1 MILMVVA
8 NSIYRIIEETLPIIL
23 LFAFVGLFTGGFLNT
38 LVSEAGFAPGLLIIV
53 PGILG
58 LRGNISSALGAR
70 LSSGLHLGYIS
81 TKHMSK
87 GLKKNIEISIM
98 MSVFVSFV
106 LSVLAWQVCSF
117 VGGSCMPLINF
128 VLICVMTGLLSGV
141 ILSFTTSGIA
151 IISYGKGLDP
161 DNVTLP
167 AAASIG
173 DVITMIILLLSVKF
187 VLGLGL

>member
-1 MILMVVA
+1 ML
-8 NSIYRIIEETLPIIL
+8 RIIEETLPVIL

-38 LVSEAGFAPGLLIIV
+38 LIENISVAPGLLIIV

-81 TKHMSK
+81 TKHISK
-87 GLKKNIEISIM
+87 GLKTNIEISIF

-106 LSVLAWQVCSF
+106 LSILAWQVCSF
-117 VGGSCMPLINF
+117 VSGACMPMINF
-128 VLICVMTGLLSGV
+128 MLICVITGLVSGV

-151 IISYGKGLDP
+151 IISYRKGLDP
-161 DNVTLP
+161 DNITLP

-173 DVITMIILLLSVKF
+173 DVITMVCLLISVKF

>member
-8 NSIYRIIEETLPIIL
+8 KSMYRIIEETLPVIL
-23 LFAFVGLFTGGFLNT
+23 LFAFVGLFTGGFLNSI
-38 LVSEAGFAPGLLIIV
+38 VEDASMAPGLLIIV

-81 TKHMSK
+81 TRHMSK
-87 GLKKNIEISIM
+87 GLKKNIEISITL
-98 MSVFVSFV
+98 SIFVSFV
-106 LSVLAWQVCSF
+106 LSILAWQVCSY
-117 VGGSCMPLINF
+117 VGGACMPLINF
-128 VLICVMTGLLSGV
+128 VLICVMTGLISGI

-151 IISYGKGLDP
+151 IISYRKGLDP

-173 DVITMIILLLSVKF
+173 DVITIIILLMSVKF